1 MPCFCLL
8 GFGWHW
14 HSQLDPID
22 LFLNVTLI
30 HFVFI
35 VQRLGPVHHTFE
47 MVAVP
52 DRFSW
57 VYFIEGFKSVGSDW
71 PIQRSVVL
79 SCDGALELAIR
90 ALID

>member
-1 MPCFCLL
+1 
-8 GFGWHW
+8 
-14 HSQLDPID
+14 
-22 LFLNVTLI
+22 
-30 HFVFI
+30 
-35 VQRLGPVHHTFE
+35 